1 MCIRDRFKDTRVLYG
16 LLIGIVTMMLGTSI
30 AYSLGV
36 SDSHFWISNYGLS
49 NIIGGFVFGIGMVYG
64 GGCASGTLYRA
75 GEGYIHYWLMLISAC
90 VGYVMFASLFSVFF
104 LPYFFTPLQIFEGF
118 SLINYLGQISVI
130 VPILIILSVALYLK
144 KKQQLNLI
152 TEISRLNI
160 SAISV

>member
-1 MCIRDRFKDTRVLYG
+1 MIEYSGILSLILTIVIGIGFGILLQKGRFCFTSALSDYVAFKDTRVLYG

-104 LPYFFTPLQIFEGF
+104 LPVSYTHLTLPTNRE
-118 SLINYLGQISVI
+118 V
-130 VPILIILSVALYLK
+130 
-144 KKQQLNLI
+144 
-152 TEISRLNI
+152 
-160 SAISV
+160 